1 MVLCVS
7 QSIGPWCKHLFM
19 ASLFFLKRENLRQ
32 SFFLFDTF
40 FDTLACFIIFKFIT
54 TVVTQPKKH
63 KWLALTL
70 IVSANAKPC
79 YNHILTNCSLSN
91 VGCCCV
97 NEESTNSMNCSGWW
111 QHDVDSDP
119 SNVTFVAAFPPFG
132 HQPARGLVLLQS
144 RVHQQY
150 RVFHKNI

>member
-1 MVLCVS
+1 MVLCGS
-7 QSIGPWCKHLFM
+7 QSIGLWCKHLFM
-19 ASLFFLKRENLRQ
+19 ASLFFLKRENLRR

-40 FDTLACFIIFKFIT
+40 FDTLACFILFKFIT

-70 IVSANAKPC
+70 IVSVHPC
-79 YNHILTNCSLSN
+79 YNHILANCSLSN

-111 QHDVDSDP
+111 QHNVDSDP
-119 SNVTFVAAFPPFG
+119 SNVTFVAFG
-132 HQPARGLVLLQS
+132 QQPARGLVLLQS
-144 RVHQQY
+144 RVHQHTGCFIKTF
-150 RVFHKNI
+150 RSL